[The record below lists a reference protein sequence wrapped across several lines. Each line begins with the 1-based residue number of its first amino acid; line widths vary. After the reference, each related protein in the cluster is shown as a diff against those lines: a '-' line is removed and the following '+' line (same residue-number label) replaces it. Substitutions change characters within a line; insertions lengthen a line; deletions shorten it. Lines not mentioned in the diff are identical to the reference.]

1 MNTYLLKTMSFILF
15 FSLSFIPS
23 TYSVEP
29 LTEEAQQAQ
38 AKAVMGGIYESFV
51 KIIPY
56 VYTTE
61 YRSNAFEK
69 KKEKAE
75 LLKNLTDLSQF
86 FKSAQ
91 HADFFQRPGFRPS
104 LETINNHIDETITSV
119 EVNNHIFAQKRL
131 NVLGALC
138 VSCHSQL
145 PKSVAKNA
153 FGSEAVKEEKRERF
167 ESDFA
172 YANYL
177 YLIRRFDD
185 SKKYFEKSIETTLA
199 KSENDQRKDIT
210 ASLKKILSIHTKIK
224 FDYNSANMF
233 VEKWSKE
240 SKLSSQDKKM
250 VQRWSADLKA
260 WKNFDP
266 ASVKSMSQFI
276 EKYLSPLDWKK
287 EVMFTGEDDVPFFI
301 ASGVLLN
308 FFVENPESP
317 MAPEILYWM
326 YMAEKHMSQTYFFSL
341 GDLYLKDC
349 IRKYPASPF
358 AKKCYNEY
366 ADSIES
372 GFTGSSG
379 TSLPIEERK
388 ELQKLKSLLK

>member
-1 MNTYLLKTMSFILF
+1 MKDYSIRILTLSLLWNVAYT
-15 FSLSFIPS
+15 PVAYTVES
-23 TYSVEP
+23 TVKEN
-29 LTEEAQQAQ
+29 QQAQ
-38 AKAVMGGIYESFV
+38 AKAVMGQVYDSFV

-56 VYTTE
+56 VYSTE

-91 HADFFQRPGFRPS
+91 HAEFFQRPGFRPT
-104 LETINNHIDETITSV
+104 LETINNHIDETIISV

-145 PKSVAKNA
+145 PNSIAKNA
-153 FGSEAVKEEKRERF
+153 FGQETLKQISRDSF

-177 YLIRRFDD
+177 FLVRQFDD
-185 SKKYFEKSIETTLA
+185 SKKYFEKSIETILV
-199 KSENDQRKDIT
+199 KSENDQRKEIT
-210 ASLKKILSIHTKIK
+210 ASLKKILSIYTKIK
-224 FDYNSANMF
+224 FDYNSANAF
-233 VEKWSKE
+233 VEKWARDSR
-240 SKLSSQDKKM
+240 LSSQDKKM
-250 VQRWSADLKA
+250 VQRWSSDLKA
-260 WKNFDP
+260 WKSFDP

-276 EKYLSPLDWKK
+276 EKNLSQLDWKK
-287 EVMFTGEDDVPFFI
+287 EIMFTGEDDVTFFI
-301 ASGVLLN
+301 ASGLLLN
-308 FFVENPESP
+308 FLVENPESP

-379 TSLPIEERK
+379 TSIPLEERK
-388 ELQKLKSLLK
+388 ELNKLKSMLK